1 MKVRHAKRN
10 HRLVLACALIPAG
23 LILIISAA
31 FDAPAAMSSSAWGQT
46 AEAGIEGMTNSGELY
61 ELLDKSR
68 HEYEDG
74 IQLIEKG
81 ETASG
86 KKKIAVAQDQLLV
99 GARQCAK
106 IENCD
111 IDRFL
116 DAVADLRE
124 IELAALAKSTSD
136 STESATNPSSASSE
150 AGLPD
155 VRNTPPYFRGK
166 DLRELIDLNDPVKA
180 ALNDWLTYLR
190 PTLMASYDNYLY
202 LRPKIAPIYHEA
214 GFPEALLFGIIAT
227 ETGGKVHAVSS
238 AGAAGP
244 LQFMRGTGRR
254 YGLTVQDGFD
264 LRYDPAASTKAN
276 VSYLN
281 EQLSVLNENLEKSL
295 AAYNGGENRLRG
307 LNRRYKNTDFWDS
320 RFYNSLPNETRQYV
334 PRVLAAAWLFLHPED
349 YNLEFPK
356 PHIETGTLKIK
367 QDTSIDELCI
377 CFGQEFGQ
385 SDGWFRTLRNLNPRI
400 DAEETIKAGAEIEIP
415 TDLMQTYEAKCL
427 QGDLVARARELHEA
441 RYPEMIIY
449 TVRAGDTLGKIA
461 SRYRCTSQREIAALN
476 NLRSP
481 RYMIRIGQRLK
492 IPGCH

>member
-1 MKVRHAKRN
+1 MRIRHAKRN
-10 HRLVLACALIPAG
+10 HRLALTCALTLAG
-23 LILIISAA
+23 LILIISTA
-31 FDAPAAMSSSAWGQT
+31 FDGPVAMSSSAWGQT
-46 AEAGIEGMTNSGELY
+46 TETRIENMNDSGELY
-61 ELLDKSR
+61 ELLDKIR

-74 IQLIEKG
+74 IQLAANG
-81 ETASG
+81 ETVSG
-86 KKKIAVAQDQLLV
+86 KQKIAAAQDQLLA
-99 GARQCAK
+99 GARQCTK

-111 IDRFL
+111 VGRFL
-116 DAVADLRE
+116 DAIADLRE
-124 IELAALAKSTSD
+124 IELSALTNSASRT
-136 STESATNPSSASSE
+136 TESAPNPAVSSSE
-150 AGLPD
+150 TSLPD

-202 LRPKIAPIYHEA
+202 LRPQMAPVYHEA

-238 AGAAGP
+238 AGATGP

-264 LRYDPAASTKAN
+264 LRYDPVASTKAN

-281 EQLSVLNENLEKSL
+281 EQLSVFNENLEKTL
-295 AAYNGGENRLRG
+295 AAYNGGENRLRR
-307 LNRRYKNTDFWDS
+307 LNRRYGNTDFWDS

-349 YNLEFPK
+349 YNLQFPK
-356 PHIETGTLKIK
+356 PHIETSTLKIK
-367 QDTSIDELCI
+367 KDTSLDELCI

-400 DAEETIKAGAEIEIP
+400 DAEETIKAGTEIEIP

-427 QGDLVARARELHEA
+427 QGDLLARARELHEA

-449 TVRAGDTLGKIA
+449 TVRAGDTLSTIA
-461 SRYRCTSQREIAALN
+461 ARHRCTSQREIATLN

-481 RYMIRIGQRLK
+481 RYVIRIGQQLR
-492 IPGCH
+492 IPGCY